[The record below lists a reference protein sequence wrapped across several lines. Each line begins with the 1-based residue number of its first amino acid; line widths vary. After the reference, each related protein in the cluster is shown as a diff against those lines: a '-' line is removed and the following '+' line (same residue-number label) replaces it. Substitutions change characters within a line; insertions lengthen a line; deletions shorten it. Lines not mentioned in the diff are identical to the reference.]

1 MMILH
6 SQKQANLNPTCVAN
20 ASPIV
25 EEPNDNGMAW
35 IAKMLEIL
43 QKCQKCQVSTLSL
56 DYDFYNPQKCENEMK
71 VFTRCVHI
79 AWDML

>member
-6 SQKQANLNPTCVAN
+6 SQKQANLNSSRVAN

-25 EEPNDNGMAW
+25 YEPNDNAMAW

-43 QKCQKCQVSTLSL
+43 PKC
-56 DYDFYNPQKCENEMK
+56 
-71 VFTRCVHI
+71 
-79 AWDML
+79 

>member
-43 QKCQKCQVSTLSL
+43 QKC
-56 DYDFYNPQKCENEMK
+56 
-71 VFTRCVHI
+71 
-79 AWDML
+79 